1 MGQLEEVL
9 ILKPSHGR
17 RFVYC
22 SLFDVEVLLNHLLL
36 HLLQ

>member
-22 SLFDVEVLLNHLLL
+22 SLLDVEVLLNHLLL
-36 HLLQ
+36 HLLE